1 MSHPRVL
8 VIFNEPVLPKDHPDA
23 ASEHDVIEAT
33 AGVVKILN
41 AAGFPTRQVG
51 FSYDP
56 RPLLDELR
64 DHPTEVVFNMFE
76 GLATQTG
83 TEISVVGLL
92 EWLNVPFTG
101 SPSSAISLGR
111 DKIRTKYLL
120 QGAGLPTADFLVID
134 RAPSAPWPY
143 GWPAIVKPACQDC
156 SIGIDQGSVVTTQA
170 ELDQRVVYILDRYG
184 PPVLVEAFVFGRE
197 FHANLIE
204 EGDELFSV
212 PLAELRFAYSAG
224 QPYWPIYSYEAKW
237 NEKSPEFQGT
247 PIDSGVVL
255 DSGPMDTVRR
265 AAVEAYKLVGLRD
278 YGRIDLRV
286 SEDGTPYILEVNPN
300 PYIHSDAII
309 DGLKMTG
316 RSHAKFIENLIWSAV
331 ARGNAALPSGVP
343 RREAAKI

>member
-1 MSHPRVL
+1 MRSAVY
-8 VIFNEPVLPKDHPDA
+8 DH
-23 ASEHDVIEAT
+23 ASCRHGSTAQPNRPPQAT
-33 AGVVKILN
+33 
-41 AAGFPTRQVG
+41 G
-51 FSYDP
+51 FS
-56 RPLLDELR
+56 
-64 DHPTEVVFNMFE
+64 
-76 GLATQTG
+76 
-83 TEISVVGLL
+83 
-92 EWLNVPFTG
+92 
-101 SPSSAISLGR
+101 
-111 DKIRTKYLL
+111 
-120 QGAGLPTADFLVID
+120 
-134 RAPSAPWPY
+134 
-143 GWPAIVKPACQDC
+143 AIVKPACQDC
-156 SIGIDQGSVVTTQA
+156 SIGIDQASVVTTQK
-170 ELDQRVVYILDRYG
+170 ELDERVVYILDRYG
-184 PPVLVEAFVFGRE
+184 PPVLVEEFIFGRE

-204 EGDELFSV
+204 EPGDSPLSPYIFSV
-212 PLAELRFAYSAG
+212 PLAELRFAYTAG

-237 NEKSPEFQGT
+237 NEKSAEFQGT